1 MTTFRTFAS
10 GSSGNAA
17 LAVSGE
23 TRVLI
28 DMGISCRRICQALGA
43 LSLTPEDLTAVLITH
58 EHSDHIKGLATYV
71 KKYATPI
78 ICTPGTARQL
88 SYRTAGVDAL
98 LRPARLHETLR
109 WADMEVELLPTSHDA
124 GESCACHITTGD
136 GRVGFLTDTGY
147 IPEETGQ
154 RLLGAELLVLES
166 NHDEDMLWSGRYPYY
181 LKARIQG
188 PEGHLNNADAA
199 RFAAASVEAGTRQVL
214 LAHLSEENNTPRLA
228 LETVG
233 QALAAIGWTGPV
245 AAAPRSGMSRPYC
258 LERGVCCESL

>member
-1 MTTFRTFAS
+1 MTTFQTFAS

-17 LAVSGE
+17 LLSSGG
-23 TRVLI
+23 THLLL
-28 DMGISCRRICQALGA
+28 DMGISCRRVCQALNKLG
-43 LSLTPEDLTAVLITH
+43 LRPEELAGVLITH
-58 EHSDHIKGLATYV
+58 EHSDHISGLATYI
-71 KKYATPI
+71 KKYRTPI
-78 ICTPGTARQL
+78 FCTPGTARQL
-88 SYRTAGVDAL
+88 AYRIAGIEDL
-98 LRPARLHETLR
+98 LRPVPLGERMAL
-109 WADMEVELLPTSHDA
+109 DGVEVELLPTSHDCR
-124 GESCACHITTGD
+124 ESAAFRIDTVSGSL
-136 GRVGFLTDTGY
+136 GFLTDTGY
-147 IPEETGQ
+147 IPEGTGR

-233 QALAAIGWTGPV
+233 QALAGIGWTGPV

>member
-10 GSSGNAA
+10 GSTGNAA
-17 LAVSGE
+17 LITSGE
-23 TRVLI
+23 TRLLI
-28 DMGISCRRICQALGA
+28 DMGISCRRICQALA
-43 LSLTPEDLTAVLITH
+43 SLSLRPEDLTAVLITH
-58 EHSDHIKGLATYV
+58 EHSDHIRGLATYV
-71 KKYATPI
+71 KKYHTPI

-88 SYRTAGVDAL
+88 SYRTAGVDSLLHPAAL
-98 LRPARLHETLR
+98 FETLH
-109 WADMEVELLPTSHDA
+109 WPGIDVELLPTSHDA
-124 GESCACHITTGD
+124 GESSACQMTTAD

-154 RLLGAELLVLES
+154 RMLGAELLVLES

-199 RFAAASVEAGTRQVL
+199 RFAAASVQAGTQNLL
-214 LAHLSEENNTPRLA
+214 LAHLSQENNTPRLA

-233 QALAAIGWTGPV
+233 QALAGIGWTGPV
-245 AAAPRSGMSRPYC
+245 AAAPCAEMSRLYC
-258 LERGVCCESL
+258 LERGVCCE